1 MGRSFFTPPDGRS
14 GHPLGGGREA
24 WTGYYQ
30 SVRPSMGWTI
40 TLNLDGK
47 KYMKIDI
54 KFEQYHKHECVL
66 AYICM
71 YSFFNY
77 M

>member
-1 MGRSFFTPPDGRS
+1 MCWVLSYASLFFFSFVSVGRSFFTPPVGGS

-40 TLNLDGK
+40 TLNMDGK
-47 KYMKIDI
+47 KYMKIAQI
-54 KFEQYHKHECVL
+54 
-66 AYICM
+66 I
-71 YSFFNY
+71 
-77 M
+77 